1 MERVEK
7 QYYFQ
12 ADHLKMELSKK
23 DAELYTLHTQ
33 METLQKQTSD
43 HQHHIRVLR
52 EQVEAKDQ
60 QSGLMQSEVYFEKK
74 RKNTY

>member
-1 MERVEK
+1 M
-7 QYYFQ
+7 
-12 ADHLKMELSKK
+12 DHLKLELSKK

-60 QSGLMQSEVYFEKK
+60 QSTLIQSEVGVGNGSGEGGGGGAEGW
-74 RKNTY
+74 RER